1 MASSHADDPGSIP
14 GLDFSFDKA
23 DLVVSIV
30 IEISLISSVN
40 RMADMATPDAAVR
53 EVPGSNPEQGKS
65 F

>member
-1 MASSHADDPGSIP
+1 MSSHANDPGSIP
-14 GLDFSFDKA
+14 GLEFPFDKA

-30 IEISLISSVN
+30 VQISVISSVN

-53 EVPGSNPEQGKS
+53 EVPGSIPEQGKS